1 MLRLLA
7 AAAAA
12 LSLAQSVMAADLV
25 VTISDGA
32 GLPLPWAVVA
42 LEPPVGGDVGAWQ
55 APPAEMRQR
64 GTLFSPF
71 VLPVRTGTVVS
82 FPNEDEFRHHVYS
95 FAKAKQFELRLYGQD
110 ETKTVTFDRPG
121 PVPLGCNIH
130 DNMLSY
136 VYVTDFPVY
145 AVTDSSGTAAF
156 SGLEAGDW
164 RVHLWHPD
172 VDGEAPVPL
181 AVTLAEG
188 TPAVAAGGLE
198 LRGARRRQS
207 PPREGGYR

>member
-1 MLRLLA
+1 MLRLLPA
-7 AAAAA
+7 AVAFLTVALPAIAAE
-12 LSLAQSVMAADLV
+12 LV
-25 VTISDGA
+25 VTVTDGA
-32 GLPLPWAVVA
+32 SRPLPWAVVA
-42 LEPPVGGDVGAWQ
+42 LDPPAGGDIGAWQ
-55 APPAEMRQR
+55 APPAVMRQR

-82 FPNEDEFRHHVYS
+82 FPNQDEFRHHVYS

-121 PVPLGCNIH
+121 AVPLGCNIH

-136 VYVTDFPVY
+136 VYVTDLPVY
-145 AVTDSSGTAAF
+145 AVTDSAGTAAF
-156 SGLEAGDW
+156 TGLAAGDW

-172 VDGEAPVPL
+172 GDGEVPAPL

-188 TPAVAAGGLE
+188 APTAVAGSLE
-198 LRGARRRQS
+198 LRGVRRRQS
-207 PPREGGYR
+207 PPREGSYR